1 MADIHGSPADA
12 PQMPQAAGPGS
23 APVPFGGPLPSEPPG
38 YGVSLDLADAASE
51 VMSGIPAMP
60 GLSEQPWAHDAA
72 AGTADA
78 PYHPGSISPV
88 NAAGDPDAGG
98 RDDVAGTVQG
108 AVDAATA
115 RWQEFERDTYGQGS
129 TYGDL
134 MTFPP
139 SPLDPG
145 AGVGNTSP
153 TGGFYDPPRGYGGA
167 QGAPGYE
174 GEAQ

>member
-12 PQMPQAAGPGS
+12 PQNPQAASAGS
-23 APVPFGGPLPSEPPG
+23 APVPFGGSLPSEPPG
-38 YGVSLDLADAASE
+38 YGVSLDLSDAAAE

-60 GLSEQPWAHDAA
+60 GLSEQPWAHDIS

-78 PYHPGSISPV
+78 PYYPGSISPV
-88 NAAGDPDAGG
+88 YAAGDDDAGG
-98 RDDVAGTVQG
+98 RDDVAATVQG

-115 RWQEFERDTYGQGS
+115 RWHEFQADTYGQGS

-134 MTFPP
+134 MHFPP

-145 AGVGNTSP
+145 VGVGNTSP
-153 TGGFYDPPRGYGGA
+153 SGGFYDPPRGYGGE
-167 QGAPGYE
+167 QGAPGYQ